1 MNYWLG
7 VLGTWVMCD
16 GISSLYQYTRP
27 EIKGQSWARDHSLRC
42 LRIGLGIA
50 IIIIGAIS

>member
-16 GISSLYQYTRP
+16 GIASLWAYTRP
-27 EIKGQSWARDHSLRC
+27 GITQSWLRDHSLRC